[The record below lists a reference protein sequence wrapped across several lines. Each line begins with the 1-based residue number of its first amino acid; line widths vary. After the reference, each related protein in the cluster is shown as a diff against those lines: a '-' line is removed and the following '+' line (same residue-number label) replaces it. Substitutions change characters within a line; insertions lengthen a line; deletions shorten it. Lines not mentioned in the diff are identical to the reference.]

1 MKIHT
6 PETAPAASAE
16 AFNNLIDTFGWS
28 PNVLGVFAG
37 SPALIQAY
45 QSLSGI
51 IAEHSAFTEVEREI
65 IQITNNIENDCTY
78 CMAAHSTVIE
88 MKGLLSEDQLEAL
101 RTSSPLADVKH
112 EALRTFSLAVLQKQ
126 GRVTN
131 TELNAFKSAGYS
143 DEHALEVNLHSAYK
157 VITNFTNNMANP
169 PLDAPFTAKKW
180 PTEKCQD
187 STNP

>member
-6 PETAPAASAE
+6 PETAPANSTE
-16 AFNNLIDTFGWS
+16 AFNGLISAFGWS

-51 IAEHSAFTEVEREI
+51 IASNSAFTEVEREI
-65 IQITNNIENDCTY
+65 IQVTNNIENDCTY

-88 MKGLLSEDQLEAL
+88 MKSLLSADQLEAL
-101 RTSSPLADVKH
+101 RTNAPLTDSKY
-112 EALRTFSLAVLQKQ
+112 EALRTFSLIVLQNQ
-126 GRVTN
+126 GRVSP
-131 TELNAFKSAGYS
+131 TESDAFKSAGYT
-143 DEHALEVNLHSAYK
+143 DEHMLEIILHSAYK

-169 PLDAPFTAKKW
+169 PLDEPFTAKQWSKSN
-180 PTEKCQD
+180 TK
-187 STNP
+187 